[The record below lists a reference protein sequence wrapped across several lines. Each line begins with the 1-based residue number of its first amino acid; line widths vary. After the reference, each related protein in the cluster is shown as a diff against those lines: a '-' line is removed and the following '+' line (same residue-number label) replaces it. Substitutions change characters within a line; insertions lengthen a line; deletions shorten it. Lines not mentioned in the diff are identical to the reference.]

1 MTRKD
6 YYQILELEATA
17 TPAEIKKA
25 YRKLAQQYH
34 PDKNNNDP
42 YATGRFTEIKEAY
55 ETLINPAK
63 KGFYLQQQ
71 WYNQGLGQ
79 RKKQG
84 IMTPVTLLKQAL
96 ELDKYV
102 SKLDIHRMDKEGL
115 YTYIKDLISDEGIEK
130 LNVLN
135 DRVIN
140 KEITQTILHCGRLL
154 PVALVIL
161 LHERLMRINND
172 ASTTEQISQYLK
184 IHQKAHQRDK
194 YRVWVILLIVILL
207 CLLIYIISR

>member
-6 YYQILELEATA
+6 YYQVLELEPAA

-42 YATGRFTEIKEAY
+42 HTTARFAEIKDAY
-55 ETLINPAK
+55 ETLINPVK
-63 KGFYLQQQ
+63 KEFYLQQQ
-71 WYNQGLGQ
+71 WYS
-79 RKKQG
+79 REKKQG
-84 IMTPVTLLKQAL
+84 IITPVSVLKKAL

-102 SKLDIHRMDKEGL
+102 SKLDIHRMNKEGL
-115 YTYIKDLISDEGIEK
+115 YVYIEDLIRDKTIEK
-130 LNVLN
+130 LNAFN
-135 DRVIN
+135 DREIN
-140 KEITQTILHCGRLL
+140 KEITLAMLNCGRLL
-154 PVALVIL
+154 PIALATL

-172 ASTTEQISQYLK
+172 AATIEQIDRYRE

-207 CLLIYIISR
+207 CLLIYIIGS